1 MKRLL
6 TTAVAALTL
15 GSAALMT
22 PSASADWRYGNRYDN
37 RYDHRHDHYRP
48 VYQSFD
54 YNVSMNDV
62 PWRVR
67 ETLRDVVRGRGIEA
81 VQYVSRDGKLFYRF
95 RVDRRYGPDLNYRIS
110 PDGRLLSVEQAGW

>member
-1 MKRLL
+1 MKRFL
-6 TTAVAALTL
+6 TTAVAALTF

-22 PSASADWRYGNRYDN
+22 TSASADWRYGNRYDHG
-37 RYDHRHDHYRP
+37 YDHRHDHYRP

>member
-1 MKRLL
+1 MKRFL

-22 PSASADWRYGNRYDN
+22 TSASADSRYGNRYDH
-37 RYDHRHDHYRP
+37 RYNDRHDHRHDHYRP
-48 VYQSFD
+48 AWRNFD
-54 YNVSMNDV
+54 YDISMNEV

-95 RVDRRYGPDLNYRIS
+95 RVDRRYGPDLNYRI
-110 PDGRLLSVEQAGW
+110 